1 VALAAF
7 VDPPRA
13 RAIIAAIPS
22 ADFKTNHCEGPL
34 ARVLLKA
41 VTKRYSEG
49 APPALDRLDLEARD
63 REFLVLVGPSGC
75 GKSTVLRVIAGLED
89 ATEGEVWIGDRVVND
104 VAPRERDI
112 AMVFQSYALYPH
124 LKVRDNIG
132 FGLAVRG
139 TPRDEATRR
148 VREVAASLGIE
159 ALLDKHPRELSGGE
173 RQRVA
178 LGRAI
183 VRNPRVF
190 LFDEPLSNLDAKLRV
205 QMRAE
210 ISALHKRL
218 GITSVYVTHDQVEAM
233 TMGERIAVLARGVLQ
248 QVAEPL
254 ALYERPANRFV
265 AGFIGSP
272 PMNFL
277 EARRDG
283 EGGSA
288 YRLAGGARVAL
299 PAAGSRAAVTIGIRP
314 EDLRA
319 APNGAGTIAGRVE
332 LVERTGAEAFLYVR
346 APEGTVI
353 VKQPATRAAAAGAEI
368 SLALPIERAHLFD
381 PETEERIESGRG

>member
-1 VALAAF
+1 
-7 VDPPRA
+7 
-13 RAIIAAIPS
+13 
-22 ADFKTNHCEGPL
+22 L

-41 VTKRYSEG
+41 VTKRYRDG
-49 APPALDRLDLEARD
+49 APPALDRVDLEARD

-75 GKSTVLRVIAGLED
+75 GKSTILRVIAGLED
-89 ATEGEVWIGDRVVND
+89 VTDGEVWIGDRVVND

-132 FGLAVRG
+132 FGLSVRG
-139 TPRDEATRR
+139 TPRDEAARR

-233 TMGERIAVLARGVLQ
+233 TMGERIAVLRSGVLQ
-248 QVAEPL
+248 QVAEPV

-277 EARRDG
+277 EARREDG
-283 EGGSA
+283 GADAS
-288 YRLAGGARVAL
+288 YRLAGGARL
-299 PAAGSRAAVTIGIRP
+299 TLRSAGGRASVTVGIRP
-314 EDLRA
+314 EDLRP
-319 APNGAGTIAGRVE
+319 APNGAGAIAGRVE

-353 VKQPATRAAAAGAEI
+353 VKQPSTQAAAAGAEI
-368 SLALPIERAHLFD
+368 SLALPLERAHLFD
-381 PETEERIESGRG
+381 SDTEARIETG

>member
-1 VALAAF
+1 M
-7 VDPPRA
+7 
-13 RAIIAAIPS
+13 
-22 ADFKTNHCEGPL
+22 
-34 ARVLLKA
+34 ARVLLKD
-41 VTKRYSEG
+41 VTKRYRDG
-49 APPALDRLDLEARD
+49 APPALDRVSLEARD

-75 GKSTVLRVIAGLED
+75 GKSTILRLIAGLED
-89 ATEGEVWIGDRVVND
+89 ASDGEIWIGDRVVND

-112 AMVFQSYALYPH
+112 AMVFQTYALYPH
-124 LKVRDNIG
+124 LSVRDNIG
-132 FGLAVRG
+132 FGLQVRR
-139 TPRDEATRR
+139 TPRDETARR
-148 VREVAASLGIE
+148 VGEVARSLGIE

-218 GITSVYVTHDQVEAM
+218 GITSIYVTHDQVEAM
-233 TMGERIAVLARGVLQ
+233 TMGERIAVLRGGVLQ

-283 EGGSA
+283 EGA
-288 YRLAGGARVAL
+288 YRLAGGGRVTARGGGAH
-299 PAAGSRAAVTIGIRP
+299 ATVTLGVRP
-314 EDLRA
+314 EDVHP
-319 APNGAGTIAGRVE
+319 APNGAGMISGTVE
-332 LVERTGAEAFLYVR
+332 LVERTGAESYLYVR
-346 APEGTVI
+346 APEGLVI
-353 VKQPATRAAAAGAEI
+353 VKRPGPDAPAPGAAI
-368 SLALPIERAHLFD
+368 SLEIAADRAHLFD
-381 PETEERIESGRG
+381 PETERRISPGD